1 MVIKWGKMGRF
12 LACTGYPECKN
23 TKDFKDVD
31 GKIVPVEE
39 ETTDETCEKCG
50 RPMVIKR
57 GRFGR
62 FLACSGYPECKS
74 SKPLSIGVACPTCKV
89 GYLTERRS
97 RRGKVFFG
105 CNRYPDCTFA
115 AWDRPLPEACP
126 QCASPYLLQKYSKR
140 DGARHRLSEQGVR
153 LHAARWTTAARSRR
167 AAQPEP
173 DGGMPCAAPRRP
185 GRAERPGARQRIC
198 AAVRHGLRRRKSSR
212 ARSTAACAVLDTP
225 GGQRDD
231 VPRVL
236 P

>member
-1 MVIKWGKMGRF
+1 MSIKWGKMGRF
-12 LACTGYPECKN
+12 LACTGYPECRS
-23 TKDFKDVD
+23 TKDFKEVD
-31 GKIVPVEE
+31 GKVVPVEE
-39 ETTDETCEKCG
+39 QPTDELCEKCG

-97 RRGKVFFG
+97 RRGKAFFG

-140 DGARHRLSEQGVR
+140 DGARVVCPNKECGYQ
-153 LHAARWTTAARSRR
+153 RSVD
-167 AAQPEP
+167 E
-173 DGGMPCAAPRRP
+173 GGP
-185 GRAERPGARQRIC
+185 
-198 AAVRHGLRRRKSSR
+198 AVP
-212 ARSTAACAVLDTP
+212 STAA
-225 GGQRDD
+225 
-231 VPRVL
+231 
-236 P
+236 